1 MSAQTQQEEDV
12 SELLPPWGSNDDKVN
27 RSVYMPEWKWDRL
40 AEIADQ
46 TKQMDPRKK
55 GFSRNDLIEH
65 ALTKFIEDWE
75 REHGGKKKK

>member
-1 MSAQTQQEEDV
+1 MSAQPQEGAEV
-12 SELLPPWGSNDDKVN
+12 SLLPPFENDEAKVN

-46 TKQMDPRKK
+46 TKAMDPKK
-55 GFSRNDLIEH
+55 RGFSRNDLIEH
-65 ALTKFIEDWE
+65 ALTKFIEDWD